1 MHQIRSIRAPRSHT
15 SNRRRPAQRARISS
29 WLESLETRVMLD
41 ATPTLPVGAASIFT
55 QLPPEPEG
63 ATQNFLTPSNETA
76 VLDNLVYL
84 NAASNP
90 TPLDVGN
97 VTTLPNVAPNSPAA
111 SMPVASTQT
120 WSSVYSRNP
129 SEPAYLTNSQAYI
142 LVDANGNPITSGTGN
157 LESYAQYYAR
167 LGETPPAPNA
177 PFFGKNIVVTTTN
190 GVTTYQYSTVAPAR
204 IGFPYA
210 PNASNPVSFGDLSF
224 STNLTL
230 NNTQDPT
237 TNFGNANTPF
247 SSTPGT
253 LFTLTST
260 ARYLDYRTGVGPN
273 GSTPV
278 TVQEMDSSGQFQTVP
293 SNGLIPYFDYDL
305 PTKTPGTNDFSS
317 PNFGDLGVSMMDLG
331 GSIAGPYSN
340 PTGVDANDLQ
350 LWDYSD
356 DAATVTWG
364 NATLG
369 NFQVTMS
376 ESSPFAQFTYTRG
389 TDANPLTLLLRNNDI
404 PGLNPLT
411 STATYDPTTNS
422 ILITGY
428 AKPDET
434 GMNVVQD
441 PNVLVKVFYAIY
453 LPTGITINPSTYQS
467 NIDGTTYLPNNPTP
481 QVPLFGAGANDVLVS
496 LPSQDGTAANPF
508 HFVIASLPNPDE
520 ATIAAF
526 RNYAFNYIAGS
537 TNTLTFNPST
547 NQVGL
552 TISVTTQNVDAQ
564 STAMGALLEIF
575 PIQYDNLPNSYNSDY
590 LTDSSPGLPSGT
602 YLTLSTD
609 FGNTRLMAAP
619 TISNAGGTDTSSI
632 SYSMTY
638 NGSLSLLPQGAFVS
652 TDPNDSPTVTPDELS
667 QEVQLIQ
674 GLLTNYNANA
684 LLTNNG
690 QGNTYVWGQE
700 LQKLATLIP
709 VADQLGMTAERNMLL
724 QLVESEMTQ
733 WFNAANTLNSNAGQM
748 LGYDPHLGVPQFFY
762 YDSTW
767 DALIG
772 YNAGFGADTGLNDF
786 AYQIG
791 YWIQAAAV
799 VATYDPTFIS
809 GYGPMVTM
817 LAQNVDNW
825 NRSDTMFPYLRSFDA
840 YAGHSWAAGV
850 SAVGSGQ
857 NEESISE
864 IINFESGMIA
874 WGNALIANAQSTSD
888 PNYTLGMA
896 IRNTGIELQTFETA
910 SYDEYYLNANND
922 TFPPLTIVSYGGNTY
937 GAAGYLQLASYQAN
951 PTSYSAWK
959 PEIYASNQFTMQRGT
974 TTFFVSNDK
983 TTGNNPEIH
992 YAISILPISP
1002 SSLYL
1007 GADPSLVEAN
1017 YNNYIAQ
1024 QNAVYGN
1031 PVPGQARALPISYPA
1046 ETYVYQ
1052 ALFNPTA
1059 ALNRWNG
1066 IGGYEYDYPANT
1078 PPAQLAQ
1085 DSYTNPNYK
1094 FQATLDTPA
1103 ATYYFLQYFNKYGQ
1117 VDGSVHALNAT
1128 QTAVMTQTPAG
1139 SSTTDT
1145 TYIVENLPSTPLA
1158 AVNFSDGYT
1167 VANVPA
1173 HAVYAVTVDRSIA
1186 TGAIVT
1192 TVTNTY
1198 VIPNLSTASAGP
1210 PPGGGT
1216 NLFLGYSLPAA
1227 PQTQTTEPLTLQPQ
1241 TNPGM
1246 VAITNY
1252 VANAANTVYQYT
1264 YGTPDVFGPDPY
1276 DPNKVPLF
1284 AGAALPDTN
1293 IVSFQLQHVT
1303 GTYDPSL
1310 DTQFQLY
1317 FKAPLGLDKTN
1328 LQAVVQVSYQ
1338 YTLPDG
1344 QLSNYV
1350 ETYPKTELAG
1360 IGGLVV
1366 LTNQA
1371 LGVIGA
1377 VLPLGSGVAAA
1388 THTVG
1393 TGTID
1398 PNLHFDV
1405 FQPNN
1410 GQNQNLLYPSYYPGV
1425 DPNAQLFNRTVQLS
1439 PQPFTMMNGTVTF
1452 TVFIARF
1459 SNNGTA
1465 QYADPQLELFAGLP
1479 GYAGYRSFV
1488 TIPFTNVKVGPLGTS
1503 ALLTSLAPNAI
1514 VDNNLDSIALTTDVT
1529 SNGVPINEGEVQF
1542 FENGTILLGF
1552 APVLQGM
1559 ASLTLTQPLGL
1570 GNDAIT
1576 AVYSDPAGGFDS
1588 TATPA
1593 DIVEVDGVKVGKSGI
1608 RVVQPDGAT
1617 LFHVDPFG
1625 SSDHKGLNVAGL
1637 DLNGGAEPLLVVAP
1651 RRGEK
1656 PRVRIYDAV
1665 TGKAIRSFL
1674 AYPRSD
1680 RGGVS
1685 LATVA
1690 FNGSDEIVT
1699 AAGRGARPVVKV
1711 FDAFTGRPLLHFL
1724 AFDRRDRNGTVVS
1737 AAPTS
1742 DGSGFTITAHTTWKG
1757 RTLTRMFNG
1766 TTGAQVGATLV
1777 TPHKAK

>member
-1 MHQIRSIRAPRSHT
+1 
-15 SNRRRPAQRARISS
+15 
-29 WLESLETRVMLD
+29 MLD
-41 ATPTLPVGAASIFT
+41 ATPTMPVGAATIFT
-55 QLPPEPEG
+55 QLPPAPEG
-63 ATQNFLTPSNETA
+63 ATQSLLTPSNQTV
-76 VLDNLVYL
+76 VLDNLVTL

-90 TPLDVGN
+90 TPLDVAN
-97 VTTLPNVAPNSPAA
+97 VISPPDVAPGSPAA
-111 SMPVASTQT
+111 SEPVASNQT

-129 SEPAYLTNSQAYI
+129 NEPTYVTNSQAYI
-142 LVDANGNPITSGTGN
+142 LVDGNGNPITSGTGN
-157 LESYAQYYAR
+157 LESYAQYYAH

-177 PFFGKNIVVTTTN
+177 PFFGKTIVVTTTN
-190 GVTTYQYSTVAPAR
+190 GVTTYQYGTAAPAR
-204 IGFPYA
+204 IGFPYS

-224 STNLTL
+224 STNQTL
-230 NNTQDPT
+230 NNTGDPT
-237 TNFGNANTPF
+237 TNFGTANTPF
-247 SSTPGT
+247 TTTPST

-273 GSTPV
+273 GNTPV
-278 TVQEMDSSGQFQTVP
+278 TVQEMNASGQFQMVP

-305 PTKTPGTNDFSS
+305 PATLPATNDFSS

-331 GSIAGPYSN
+331 TPSIAGPYVN

-350 LWDYSD
+350 LWSYSD

-364 NATLG
+364 DANLG
-369 NFQVTMS
+369 HFNVTMS

-389 TDANPLTLLLRNNDI
+389 SDSNPLTLLLRNNDI

-411 STATYDPTTNS
+411 STATYDPTDNA

-428 AKPDET
+428 SKPDT
-434 GMNVVQD
+434 SGMKVVQD

-453 LPTGITINPSTYQS
+453 LPSGITINANTFQS

-508 HFVIASLPNPDE
+508 HFVIASLPNPSE
-520 ATIAAF
+520 TTIAAF
-526 RNYAFNYIAGS
+526 RNYAFNYITGS
-537 TNTLTFNPST
+537 TNTFTFNPST

-552 TISVTTQNVDAQ
+552 TISVTTQNVDPQ
-564 STAMGALLEIF
+564 STAMGALLEIY
-575 PIQYDNLPNSYNSDY
+575 PLQYDNLSDTYNSLY
-590 LTDSSPGLPSGT
+590 LPDPSLPAGS

-609 FGNTRLMAAP
+609 YGNTRLMAAP
-619 TISNAGGTDTSSI
+619 AVSNTDGTDTSSM

-638 NGSLSLLPQGAFVS
+638 DGSLSILPEGAFVS
-652 TDPNDSPTVTPDELS
+652 TDPSDSPTVTPAELS

-709 VADQLGMTAERNMLL
+709 VADQLGLTSERNMLL
-724 QLVESEMTQ
+724 QMVESEMTQ
-733 WFNAANTLNSNAGQM
+733 WFSAATTLNNDGAGQV

-786 AYQIG
+786 VYQFG

-799 VATYDPTFIS
+799 VATYDPSFVS
-809 GYGPMVTM
+809 GYGPMVTL

-825 NRSDTMFPYLRSFDA
+825 DRSDTMFPYLRSFDA

-864 IINFESGMIA
+864 VINFEAGMIA
-874 WGNALIANAQSTSD
+874 WGNALIADAQSTSD
-888 PNYTLGMA
+888 PNYALGVA

-910 SYDEYYLNANND
+910 SYNEYYLNANND
-922 TFPPLTIVSYGGNTY
+922 TFPPLTTVSYGGQTFA
-937 GAAGYLQLASYQAN
+937 AAGYIQVASYQAN

-959 PEIYASNQFTMQRGT
+959 PEIYASNQFLIQRGT
-974 TTFFVSNDK
+974 TTFFVSNNA
-983 TTGNNPEIH
+983 TTANNAESH

-1031 PVPGQARALPISYPA
+1031 PVPGQLRTLPINYPA

-1052 ALFNPTA
+1052 ALFDPTA

-1066 IGGYEYDYPANT
+1066 IGGYEYDFPAT
-1078 PPAQLAQ
+1078 ATPAQLAQ
-1085 DSYTNPNYK
+1085 DNYSNPAYK

-1117 VDGSVHALNAT
+1117 VDSSVHALNAT
-1128 QTAVMTQTPAG
+1128 QTAVMDQTPADG
-1139 SSTTDT
+1139 STTDT
-1145 TYIVENLPSTPLA
+1145 TYIVENPLSTPLA
-1158 AVNFSDGYT
+1158 AVNFSDGYI
-1167 VANVPA
+1167 VENVPA
-1173 HAVYAVTVDRSIA
+1173 HAVYALTVERSIA
-1186 TGAIVT
+1186 NGAIVT
-1192 TVTNTY
+1192 TVSNTY

-1216 NLFLGYSLPAA
+1216 NLFLGYSQPAA
-1227 PQTQTTEPLTLQPQ
+1227 PQTQTTEPLMLQPQ
-1241 TNPGM
+1241 ANPGM
-1246 VAITNY
+1246 VAITPY
-1252 VANAANTVYQYT
+1252 LANPADTVYQYT

-1276 DPNKVPLF
+1276 DPNKVPFF
-1284 AGAALPDTN
+1284 AGAALPQTN
-1293 IVSFQLQHVT
+1293 IVSFQVQHVT

-1310 DTQFQLY
+1310 DTQFQLD
-1317 FKAPLGLDKTN
+1317 FKAPLGLAEMN

-1344 QLSNYV
+1344 QLSSFV

-1377 VLPLGSGVAAA
+1377 VSPLGSGVAAA

-1393 TGTID
+1393 SGTID

-1405 FQPNN
+1405 YQPDG
-1410 GQNQNLLYPSYYPGV
+1410 GQNQNLLYPSYYPGT
-1425 DPNAQLFNRTVQLS
+1425 DPNAKLFGRTVQFS
-1439 PQPFTMMNGTVTF
+1439 PQPFTMTDGTVTF
-1452 TVFIARF
+1452 TIFIARF
-1459 SNNGTA
+1459 NNNGSA
-1465 QYADPQLELFAGLP
+1465 QYANPQLELFAGLP
-1479 GYAGYRSFV
+1479 GYAGFRSFV
-1488 TIPFTNVKVGPLGTS
+1488 TIPFTNVSVGPLVTS
-1503 ALLTSLAPNAI
+1503 ARLTSLVPNAI
-1514 VDNNLDSIALTTDVT
+1514 IDSGLDTVTLTTAVT
-1529 SNGVPINEGEVQF
+1529 ADGMPVNEGEVQF
-1542 FENGTILLGF
+1542 LENGTTSLGF
-1552 APVLQGM
+1552 APVIQGV

-1570 GNDAIT
+1570 GDDTIT
-1576 AVYSDPAGGFDS
+1576 SVYSDAAGGFD
-1588 TATPA
+1588 PA
-1593 DIVEVDGVKVGKSGI
+1593 VTGAEVVEVDKVDVGKTGI
-1608 RVVQPDGAT
+1608 KVVEPDGQS
-1617 LFHVDPFG
+1617 LHFDPFG
-1625 SSDHKGLNVAGL
+1625 PGDHAGLDVAGL
-1637 DLNGGAEPLLVVAP
+1637 DLDDGSDPLLIVAP

-1656 PRVRIYDAV
+1656 PEVRIYDAV
-1665 TGKAIRSFL
+1665 TGKPVRSFL

-1685 LATVA
+1685 LAAIA
-1690 FNGSDEIVT
+1690 FDGGDDIIT
-1699 AAGRGARPVVKV
+1699 ATGRGDRPVIKV
-1711 FDAFTGRPLLHFL
+1711 FNALTGRPLERIA
-1724 AFDRRDRNGTVVS
+1724 AFGARFRNGIKFSVEESPDDT
-1737 AAPTS
+1737 
-1742 DGSGFTITAHTTWKG
+1742 GFSITAETTRHG
-1757 RTLTRMFNG
+1757 QTFTRVFNG
-1766 TTGAQVGATLV
+1766 TTGAPIGPTVV
-1777 TPHKAK
+1777 TKTKTT